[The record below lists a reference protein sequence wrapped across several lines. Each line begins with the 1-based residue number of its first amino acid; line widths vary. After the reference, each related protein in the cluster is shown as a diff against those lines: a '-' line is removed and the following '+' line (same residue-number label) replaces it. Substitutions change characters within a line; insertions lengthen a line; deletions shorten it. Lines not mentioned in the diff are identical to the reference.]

1 MHVYGEITGK
11 LNNPTTLQGSLTA
24 PGALDGELILTPEYT
39 GSYDFDPTE
48 ATQTIEIAGQR
59 ASQDITI
66 EAIPSDYVGS
76 AVPHKSSADLTAN
89 GATVTAPAGYY
100 EESASKAIA
109 SGSAT
114 TPATTITATPSISV
128 SNSGLITSSV
138 SATKSITPVVQAG
151 YVDAGT
157 AGTVTVSGSDTHQ
170 LSLQTKTKSYTPT
183 ENTITDTITA
193 DSGSF
198 LAEADITVAAIPEDY
213 VGSEVPRRDVSDF
226 EYDYDAYTITAPD
239 GFYSQDATVTLNTL
253 LHYTPVASI
262 DNSTGLVT
270 ATHYQPTGIIVT
282 GEATTTDTLQ
292 LPTQAA
298 ATITPTTSQ
307 QTAVAANKYTLGAVT
322 VDPIPSQYIIPAG
335 TATITSNGLTDVAQY
350 AIASVNVATPAPTLE
365 TKTKAYTPTE
375 SQITEQITASTG
387 YDGLQEVDV
396 TVSAIPSNYVGTGVT
411 QRTSSD
417 LSANGATVTAPA
429 GYYASAA
436 TKTIASGSATAP
448 ATITGTA
455 ATVTPGTNQLTLSKT
470 VSVTPAVTAGYVGS
484 GTAGNSDVSL
494 TASVTTKAAATYS
507 PTTDND
513 VTIAAG
519 TYCAGAQTFKKMVLQ
534 GKTVTS
540 NGYVSADAGYDA
552 LGSVTVNVS
561 GGGSSK
567 AVQIS
572 QTTGRVA
579 STTYTATGPSITVGK
594 TGTYSVYWTGYRSS
608 TSGTNGSQLYINNSA
623 YGTAQTSFNTTNGLT
638 NTQQVHLSGVSLT
651 QNQTL
656 TIRARSRSTSYYM
669 YIFDLVIIEE

>member
-1 MHVYGEITGK
+1 M
-11 LNNPTTLQGSLTA
+11 
-24 PGALDGELILTPEYT
+24 
-39 GSYDFDPTE
+39 
-48 ATQTIEIAGQR
+48 
-59 ASQDITI
+59 
-66 EAIPSDYVGS
+66 
-76 AVPHKSSADLTAN
+76 
-89 GATVTAPAGYY
+89 
-100 EESASKAIA
+100 
-109 SGSAT
+109 
-114 TPATTITATPSISV
+114 
-128 SNSGLITSSV
+128 
-138 SATKSITPVVQAG
+138 
-151 YVDAGT
+151 
-157 AGTVTVSGSDTHQ
+157 
-170 LSLQTKTKSYTPT
+170 
-183 ENTITDTITA
+183 
-193 DSGSF
+193 
-198 LAEADITVAAIPEDY
+198 
-213 VGSEVPRRDVSDF
+213 
-226 EYDYDAYTITAPD
+226 
-239 GFYSQDATVTLNTL
+239 
-253 LHYTPVASI
+253 
-262 DNSTGLVT
+262 
-270 ATHYQPTGIIVT
+270 
-282 GEATTTDTLQ
+282 
-292 LPTQAA
+292 
-298 ATITPTTSQ
+298 
-307 QTAVAANKYTLGAVT
+307 
-322 VDPIPSQYIIPAG
+322 
-335 TATITSNGLTDVAQY
+335 
-350 AIASVNVATPAPTLE
+350 
-365 TKTKAYTPTE
+365 
-375 SQITEQITASTG
+375 
-387 YDGLQEVDV
+387 QEVDV

-411 QRTSSD
+411 QRTSAD
-417 LSANGATVTAPA
+417 LSASNATVTAPA
-429 GYYASAA
+429 GYYANAA

-494 TASVTTKAAATYS
+494 TANVTTKAAATYN

-519 TYCAGAQTFKKMVLQ
+519 TYCTGAQTFKKMVLQ

-608 TSGTNGSQLYINNSA
+608 TSGTNGSQLYINNTA